1 MKIYID
7 ENFKCYT
14 TTDEGRREFD
24 VQFFDDKCSAFVE
37 GYRYVPAG
45 ETWTRADGAVF
56 VGEMLSPWRDYN
68 ILEAAQIAY
77 EQRDAEAIQEIA
89 DLVEDVYTN
98 DIKVIGG

>member
-37 GYRYVPAG
+37 GYRYVPVG
-45 ETWTRADGAVF
+45 ETWIRADGAVF
-56 VGEMLSPWRDYN
+56 PGEMISPWKGYN
-68 ILEAAQIAY
+68 ILAAAQAAY
-77 EQRDAEAIQEIA
+77 EQAQSESA
-89 DLVEDVYTN
+89 DMQAALEVLGVTN
-98 DIKVIGG
+98 EEETT

>member
-24 VQFFDDKCSAFVE
+24 VQFFDGKCSAFIE

-45 ETWTRADGAVF
+45 ETWTRVDGVTFA
-56 VGEMLSPWRDYN
+56 GEMTSPWKDYN
-68 ILEAAQIAY
+68 ALAAAQEAY
-77 EQRDAEAIQEIA
+77 EQAQRESGTEIA
-89 DLVEDVYTN
+89 DMRSALNVMGVTVNE
-98 DIKVIGG
+98 

>member
-7 ENFKCYT
+7 SDYKCF
-14 TTDEGRREFD
+14 TDPAEGCREYEMD
-24 VQFFDDKCSAFVE
+24 FFDDRCKAFVE
-37 GYRYVPAG
+37 GYRYIPAG
-45 ETWTRADGAVF
+45 EEWTRPDGAVF

-98 DIKVIGG
+98 DIEVIGG

>member
-7 ENFKCYT
+7 SDYKCFT
-14 TTDEGRREFD
+14 IPAEGRREFD
-24 VQFFDDKCSAFVE
+24 VQFFDGKSSAFIE
-37 GYRYVPAG
+37 GYRYVPPG

>member
-45 ETWTRADGAVF
+45 ETWTRADGVTFA
-56 VGEMLSPWRDYN
+56 GEMISPWKDYS
-68 ILEAAQIAY
+68 ILAVAQAAY
-77 EQRDAEAIQEIA
+77 EQAQSENAAEIA
-89 DLVEDVYTN
+89 DMQSALNVMGVSVNE
-98 DIKVIGG
+98 